1 MDVDSPRIRMYGIR
15 TPLITPGDDMGQVIA
30 DTLDKESI
38 LPEDGDIL
46 ILAESAVATAE
57 GRMVK
62 LSCVTPGPRA
72 LELAEKYCL
81 DPREME
87 LVLQECDEVIGGVP
101 GAALT
106 ITRGNLAPNA
116 GIDGSNAPEGHV
128 VLLPADPMESARRIR
143 KQLEGHFSCHIGVI
157 VGDSRTQPLRL
168 GCVGVALGT
177 SGLLP
182 VEDARGSC
190 DLFGKP
196 LHITRKAVA
205 DNLVS
210 AAQLVMGE
218 ANERIPCVLVR
229 GSGVTMVEGSED
241 MPLFTPAECMYYS
254 DIDHSRS

>member
-1 MDVDSPRIRMYGIR
+1 MYGIR
-15 TPLITPGDDMGQVIA
+15 TPLVIEGDDMARVIA
-30 DTLDKESI
+30 KVLDEKGM
-38 LPEDGDIL
+38 LLQDGDIL
-46 ILAESAVATAE
+46 VFAESAVATAE

-62 LSCVTPGPRA
+62 LSSINPGPLA
-72 LELAEKYCL
+72 LELADKYYL

-116 GIDGSNAPEGHV
+116 GIDGSNAPEGYV
-128 VLLPADPMESARRIR
+128 VLLPADPGESAARIR
-143 KQLEGHFSCHIGVI
+143 RSLEKRFSRHIGVI

-177 SGLLP
+177 SGILP
-182 VEDARGSC
+182 VEDVRGSC

-218 ANERIPCVLVR
+218 ADECIPCVLVR
-229 GSGVTMVEGSED
+229 GAGVTMVEGSED

-254 DIDHSRS
+254 NIDHSRS